1 MIWGG
6 SLFFDVSVKDPWV
19 GIVFHD
25 FDVLY
30 GGRGGKGGGPRE
42 LFSNALPRIDQTG
55 EGLYSSTSSCPMAFL
70 EDHRKISLVA
80 PRRLGTYLN
89 SFS

>member
-1 MIWGG
+1 M
-6 SLFFDVSVKDPWV
+6 SVKDPWV

-42 LFSNALPRIDQTG
+42 TG